1 MGTKRHDDS
10 DDDDDDGSM
19 FSLDGDAREPLHR
32 AERANRQRAAAET
45 AARREA
51 RLVERA
57 RRRRHSATV
66 RRGPACVQPNSC
78 QPWIHPWDDPEPK
91 TLRQLCVHALAGVLR
106 ETTSLPR
113 SMPSDLINATMDK
126 CRLDPRILA
135 MCLVAGATKLHLRD
149 FASIPD
155 EPLTAAWRCWQ
166 AGTTVDVP
174 RPPSERSTPIPAC
187 MVEPIDGILHP
198 RRDGWTEL
206 FALAD
211 TLETVIIECGDSG
224 EDDESHRYL
233 SEVIAGLC
241 GTRALSRMALG
252 FFERVT
258 DETLAPLWGGGCV
271 ENKGENNGE
280 GDLPPLTSSSRAN
293 RGALVPSIPV
303 HVPVRA
309 PPALTRLDL
318 SHLPNVTDATVRST
332 LCHVPTL
339 TKLRLEFLPVTDA
352 CISDW
357 RATLANLEWLE
368 VTSCPYMRFAFPDV
382 DWLHPPNKLRT
393 LRIQPGG
400 SRNIPKGADRD
411 QRDMRVSA
419 RHLHQLSFAKRSA
432 IVHLCLGCEFA
443 APEGENRR
451 LGVGGNV
458 GGYRSETVWDLR
470 DAPLRGV
477 THLELYRTRQ
487 IIWPR
492 RVAQWTDC
500 LESLV
505 IETVDDGLIHR
516 LVGVKTLRRLVIC
529 DCGDM
534 DVDEFVAIGKFI
546 CISVWAIRMMSC
558 FLYIY
563 FFTGKLKNLTEL
575 RCGGVTERLG
585 PFAGDVTCGDR
596 AWVGGGALSRV
607 RGVPGRGVAV
617 RLVFSLFSHSSG
629 GSENEHRFKKRFF
642 LGAAEQKAGKSLES
656 GLTAHTSVRA
666 CSQSSR
672 NTSMIW
678 TRRRRS
684 GRVMYPIA
692 WPRSGTSRPSSDA
705 SCTPTRRWKSSDPPP
720 SAPTS
725 RRAT

>member
-1 MGTKRHDDS
+1 M
-10 DDDDDDGSM
+10 
-19 FSLDGDAREPLHR
+19 
-32 AERANRQRAAAET
+32 
-45 AARREA
+45 
-51 RLVERA
+51 
-57 RRRRHSATV
+57 
-66 RRGPACVQPNSC
+66 
-78 QPWIHPWDDPEPK
+78 
-91 TLRQLCVHALAGVLR
+91 
-106 ETTSLPR
+106 
-113 SMPSDLINATMDK
+113 
-126 CRLDPRILA
+126 
-135 MCLVAGATKLHLRD
+135 
-149 FASIPD
+149 
-155 EPLTAAWRCWQ
+155 
-166 AGTTVDVP
+166 DVP
-174 RPPSERSTPIPAC
+174 RPPAERSTSIPAC

-258 DETLAPLWGGGCV
+258 DETLAPLWGGGCS
-271 ENKGENNGE
+271 ENKGENKGE
-280 GDLPPLTSSSRAN
+280 GGDLPPLTSSSRAN

-303 HVPVRA
+303 PVPVRA

-470 DAPLRGV
+470 DAPLRGEFILSTV
-477 THLELYRTRQ
+477 RAISMTSCFVYRRDALGIVPDPADHLASTCQSVDRLPREPGHRDGGRRADTQARGCEDVATAGDLRLRRHGR
-487 IIWPR
+487 R
-492 RVAQWTDC
+492 RVC
-500 LESLV
+500 
-505 IETVDDGLIHR
+505 R
-516 LVGVKTLRRLVIC
+516 
-529 DCGDM
+529 
-534 DVDEFVAIGKFI
+534 
-546 CISVWAIRMMSC
+546 
-558 FLYIY
+558 
-563 FFTGKLKNLTEL
+563 
-575 RCGGVTERLG
+575 
-585 PFAGDVTCGDR
+585 DR
-596 AWVGGGALSRV
+596 
-607 RGVPGRGVAV
+607 
-617 RLVFSLFSHSSG
+617 
-629 GSENEHRFKKRFF
+629 
-642 LGAAEQKAGKSLES
+642 
-656 GLTAHTSVRA
+656 
-666 CSQSSR
+666 
-672 NTSMIW
+672 
-678 TRRRRS
+678 
-684 GRVMYPIA
+684 
-692 WPRSGTSRPSSDA
+692 
-705 SCTPTRRWKSSDPPP
+705 
-720 SAPTS
+720 
-725 RRAT
+725 